1 MEDVTEN
8 LTEDL
13 GESLFGDG
21 FGGML
26 ASALLDFYSDGEAT
40 STGLGTTG
48 FDSSLASGPSA
59 YDKMVS
65 ASFPKTGW
73 QNVGNKWFGKGLT
86 AAEIMN
92 NQFSREEAEK
102 ARNFSASM
110 SNTAYQR
117 QVADMQAAGV
127 NPALMYGSGAS
138 GASTPSSSAAS
149 PVGFSS
155 GLGFQEALSA
165 LMLPMQL
172 AQAAANVA
180 NTKANTE
187 NIKVGTEGQK
197 IDNAF
202 QQSSFDARL
211 RSIELKNSVDAHRIE
226 EIDAHRNEMLEN
238 IKKIAA
244 DTDVAF
250 WEGTL
255 KQASAAQI
263 VALLPYQKL
272 LLEAQTD
279 GQKATALAQTMHAM
293 YENRLIDAGYI
304 EAQISSM
311 KTQAAAAMKQA
322 NAAMKNAE
330 TNAKVGAADIALKG
344 AQTGYVGAQT
354 SLQEQNAALAA
365 FKQSVYNGT
374 FFDTSVFG
382 GNVLGNL
389 FNAALSDISAVTTAI
404 AGPLAGLIPSN

>member
-1 MEDVTEN
+1 M
-8 LTEDL
+8 
-13 GESLFGDG
+13 SL
-21 FGGML
+21 
-26 ASALLDFYSDGEAT
+26 
-40 STGLGTTG
+40 
-48 FDSSLASGPSA
+48 
-59 YDKMVS
+59 YDKFLVS
-65 ASFPKTGW
+65 HTASEASSIGLSDINTTAFEDMI
-73 QNVGNKWFGKGLT
+73 NKWFGTGLT
-86 AAEIMN
+86 SSQIEQN
-92 NQFSREEAEK
+92 NFNALQASISRDWEE
-102 ARNFSASM
+102 RM
-110 SNTAYQR
+110 SNTAFQR
-117 QVADMQAAGV
+117 QVADMKAAGV
-127 NPALMYGSGAS
+127 NPALMYGSGGAS
-138 GASTPSSSAAS
+138 GASTPSGAQASAANVDNGMS
-149 PVGFSS
+149 
-155 GLGFQEALSA
+155 FQEVLSS

-187 NIKVGTEGQK
+187 NVKVDTEGQK

-211 RSIELKNSVDAHRIE
+211 RSVELKNSVDEHRIE
-226 EIDAHRNEMLEN
+226 EIDAHRSEMLEN

-244 DTDVAF
+244 DTDVAY
-250 WEGTL
+250 WDKTL

-263 VALLPYQKL
+263 IALLPYQKL
-272 LLEAQTD
+272 LMEAQTE

-293 YENRLIDAGYI
+293 YENRLIDSGYI
-304 EAQISSM
+304 EAQIKSM

-344 AQTGYVGAQT
+344 AQTGLVGAQA

-389 FNAALSDISAVTTAI
+389 FNAALSDISAITTAI